1 MSASWREGGECCI
14 YTDERLFE
22 EHRMNIAFKRIHQ
35 CDGILDLTDLGFT
48 TLPPL
53 PENLV
58 ELRVD
63 RNHLTSLPSLPPS
76 LKVLICSRNRLT
88 SLPPLP
94 PSLRVLS
101 CQANRI
107 TSLPE
112 LPSTLQVLRCTFN
125 HLTSL
130 PPLPTTLRILDCV
143 ANRIQWL
150 PWLPDHLR
158 VLYCNENPLEALP
171 ELPRDLGY
179 LMCDMP
185 YGEQVELVDTTPEE
199 IHRINTEM
207 WKWTE
212 KMEQQ
217 SKARCMARCAI
228 YKEQIMMKVW
238 HPTRIE
244 KMLEMGYDVEDM

>member
-14 YTDERLFE
+14 YTDEWLFE

-35 CDGILDLTDLGFT
+35 CDGILDLADLGLT

-94 PSLRVLS
+94 PSLRILS

-112 LPSTLQVLRCTFN
+112 LPSTLRVLRCTFN

-185 YGEQVELVDTTPEE
+185 YGEQVELVDTAPEE

-207 WKWTE
+207 WNWMKRQ
-212 KMEQQ
+212 EQQ

>member
-1 MSASWREGGECCI
+1 
-14 YTDERLFE
+14 
-22 EHRMNIAFKRIHQ
+22 
-35 CDGILDLTDLGFT
+35 
-48 TLPPL
+48 
-53 PENLV
+53 
-58 ELRVD
+58 
-63 RNHLTSLPSLPPS
+63 
-76 LKVLICSRNRLT
+76 
-88 SLPPLP
+88 
-94 PSLRVLS
+94 
-101 CQANRI
+101 
-107 TSLPE
+107 
-112 LPSTLQVLRCTFN
+112 
-125 HLTSL
+125 
-130 PPLPTTLRILDCV
+130 
-143 ANRIQWL
+143 
-150 PWLPDHLR
+150 
-158 VLYCNENPLEALP
+158 LYCNENPLEALP